1 MQMLNGKTVALNHG
15 RHPCSL
21 LQVISLPLGV
31 FAGDYFPQ
39 RSKDRKESQIPLQD
53 PELPDPL
60 PQRQN
65 RQNLD
70 FTILYA
76 CLKQTLNYFRL
87 SSVKRIDSESL
98 NNNFRGT
105 KMSIKTKLS
114 SLITLALAFF
124 ALTAIASAQDTSTT
138 TQPNTTQKQ
147 ERQWG
152 KHRGD
157 RGARGMHRMDGMM
170 GFRDLNLTDAQK
182 AQIKTIH
189 EANRPTPGAMQ
200 EMKTLRDAKRNGTI
214 TPEQTEQLKTLRNQ
228 QREKMESVHQQVL
241 AILTPE
247 QRQQLDQKREDMK
260 KRWEERR
267 QQRQQNAQPTD
278 KPTSN

>member
-1 MQMLNGKTVALNHG
+1 
-15 RHPCSL
+15 
-21 LQVISLPLGV
+21 
-31 FAGDYFPQ
+31 
-39 RSKDRKESQIPLQD
+39 
-53 PELPDPL
+53 
-60 PQRQN
+60 
-65 RQNLD
+65 
-70 FTILYA
+70 
-76 CLKQTLNYFRL
+76 
-87 SSVKRIDSESL
+87 
-98 NNNFRGT
+98 
-105 KMSIKTKLS
+105 MSIKTKLS

-124 ALTAIASAQDTSTT
+124 AFTAIASAQDSSTT

-147 ERQWG
+147 ERHWG

-157 RGARGMHRMDGMM
+157 RGARGMRRMGGMM

-214 TPEQTEQLKTLRNQ
+214 TPEQTEQLKTLRKQ
-228 QREKMESVHQQVL
+228 QREKMQSVQQQIL

>member
-1 MQMLNGKTVALNHG
+1 
-15 RHPCSL
+15 
-21 LQVISLPLGV
+21 
-31 FAGDYFPQ
+31 
-39 RSKDRKESQIPLQD
+39 
-53 PELPDPL
+53 
-60 PQRQN
+60 
-65 RQNLD
+65 
-70 FTILYA
+70 
-76 CLKQTLNYFRL
+76 
-87 SSVKRIDSESL
+87 
-98 NNNFRGT
+98 
-105 KMSIKTKLS
+105 MSIKTRLS

-124 ALTAIASAQDTSTT
+124 VFAAIASAQDSSAT

-152 KHRGD
+152 KHRDGKGD
-157 RGARGMHRMDGMM
+157 RGMHRMGGMM

-189 EANRPTPGAMQ
+189 EANRPDPGTLQ

-214 TPEQTEQLKTLRNQ
+214 TPEQTEQFKTLRKQ
-228 QREKMESVHQQVL
+228 QREKMESVNQQVL

-247 QRQQLDQKREDMK
+247 QRQQLDQKREEMK